1 MRRAVPALN
10 IRSKIILPYLILTL
24 IVAAVGT
31 YVVTSLVAGSLDERL
46 TNHLLEAG
54 RVVSDSLARQEISH
68 LESARIVAFTQG
80 LADALHE
87 GDTEAVSG
95 LARPA
100 AVGLGLECLIVIDA
114 DGLEVLH
121 LWRQADGSY
130 AVGEAGQPTG
140 LWIAHAL
147 LDAGDPAALPL
158 RALGLHPA
166 FGTYYYLSAIP
177 VGLEDETVGV
187 VVAGTSLDTLLRHF
201 KSTSLADVTVYMGEG
216 RAVASTFTV
225 PEQQA
230 GAATLLE
237 ELSLPPDFYE
247 QCLADPGLTLGENVE
262 IRGRWYRLAHA
273 PLQVGSDTL
282 GEFSVALPLHF
293 ILRAGATSRNTY
305 ALLFAAAMA
314 GVILIGYLIAHRITQ
329 PLARLVRTSQA
340 VAHGDLEQRTGI
352 TTSDEIG
359 RLATTFDQMTARLA
373 ERTLA
378 LQELLHTHQ
387 EAAGRMRAILSSIG
401 DGVLLEDG
409 DGSFVPLNA
418 AAEVL
423 LDEMATSFRLG
434 PLRELAAGE
443 IHPRGDFAPG
453 PWLLES
459 RRFQVSDKMFSAHSA
474 AVRTDDGERLGNV
487 IVLRDVTTEA
497 EAEQLKDAFVAHTSH
512 ELRTPLTAIKGYS
525 ALLLSTPASTMSAE
539 QRSFLEAIGRQTDS
553 LMMMIDALLDFSEM
567 EASGQLGLQR
577 RPVQLNS
584 LAAEVAEEWRPH
596 MEEKGI
602 TFQVDVPDEVC
613 SVEGDARRLR
623 WAVVNLVRNAWQ
635 YTPAGGQV
643 TLRLCATGSRIVFDV
658 ADTGIGISPPEIQ
671 RLFTRFHRPSSSRPD
686 TTDEARGLG
695 LGLYVTKAIVEAHG
709 GEVRVV
715 SRVGSGSTFSL
726 ILPAS

>member
-1 MRRAVPALN
+1 MRLAAPALN

-68 LESARIVAFTQG
+68 LESARIVAYTQG
-80 LADALHE
+80 LADALRE
-87 GDTEAVSG
+87 GDAETVAS
-95 LARPA
+95 LARPV
-100 AVGLGLECLIVIDA
+100 AVGLGLECLIVVDA
-114 DGLEVLH
+114 NGLEVLH

-130 AVGEAGQPTG
+130 AVAEGGQETG
-140 LWIAHAL
+140 LWMVQAL
-147 LDAGDPAALPL
+147 LDDGDPAAVPL

-166 FGTYYYLSAIP
+166 VGGYYYLSAIP
-177 VGLEDETVGV
+177 IGLEDETVGV
-187 VVAGTSLDTLLRHF
+187 VVAGTSLDTLLPHF
-201 KSTSLADVTVYMGEG
+201 KATSLADVTIYVDDGQ
-216 RAVASTFTV
+216 AVASTFTV
-225 PEQQA
+225 PGQQA
-230 GAATLLE
+230 DAAALLE
-237 ELSLPPDFYE
+237 ELSLSPGFYE
-247 QCLADPGLTLGENVE
+247 QCLTDPRLTLGENIE
-262 IRGRWYRLAHA
+262 IRERWYRLAHG
-273 PLQVGSDTL
+273 PLQVGSNTL

-314 GVILIGYLIAHRITQ
+314 GVILIGYLIAQRITQ

-340 VAHGDLEQRTGI
+340 VAQGDLEQRTGI

-359 RLATTFDQMTARLA
+359 RLAATFDQMTARLA
-373 ERTLA
+373 ERTVA
-378 LQELLHTHQ
+378 LQELLHTHK

-401 DGVLLEDG
+401 DGVLLEGG

-423 LDEMATSFRLG
+423 LDEMATSFLLG
-434 PLRELAAGE
+434 PLRELSAGE
-443 IHPRGDFAPG
+443 SRPKDDFAPG

-459 RRFQVSDKMFSAHSA
+459 RRFQVGDKMFNAHSA

-487 IVLRDVTTEA
+487 IVLRDVTAEA
-497 EAEQLKDAFVAHTSH
+497 EAEQLKDAFVAHASH
-512 ELRTPLTAIKGYS
+512 ELRTPLTSIKGYS
-525 ALLLSTPASTMSAE
+525 ALLLSATASTLSAE

-584 LAAEVAEEWRPH
+584 LVAEVAEEWRPH

-602 TFQVDVPDEVC
+602 AFQAEIPDQVPA
-613 SVEGDARRLR
+613 VEGDARRLR

-643 TLRLCATGSRIVFDV
+643 TLRLRPTNGRVVLDV
-658 ADTGIGISPPEIQ
+658 ADTGVGISAREAQ
-671 RLFTRFHRPSSSRPD
+671 RLFTRFHRASSRPG

-726 ILPAS
+726 VLPAS